1 MPIDNLKVDE
11 LYNFAIER
19 CSFLM
24 EDSKYRKIILSDD
37 DLKITL
43 AKGYF
48 QGFYEALQMI
58 NAQTRK
64 KTSSSPKLS
73 LKLIRKFGFDSTK

>member
-1 MPIDNLKVDE
+1 MPGNNLDINE
-11 LYNFAIER
+11 LYSFAIER

-24 EDSKYRKIILSDD
+24 ENSKYRENILADD
-37 DLKITL
+37 DRIITL

-58 NAQTRK
+58 NAQMEK
-64 KTSSSPKLS
+64 PSSD
-73 LKLIRKFGFDSTK
+73 LIPFSDIGDVNEREGK

>member
-1 MPIDNLKVDE
+1 MPENNLDINA
-11 LYNFAIER
+11 LYSFAIER

-24 EDSKYRKIILSDD
+24 ENSKYRENILADD
-37 DLKITL
+37 DRIITL

-58 NAQTRK
+58 NAHRRN
-64 KTSSSPKLS
+64 SSASPSQS
-73 LKLIRKFGFDSTK
+73 LYIGGVNDRE

>member
-1 MPIDNLKVDE
+1 MLENSVTVNE

-24 EDSKYRKIILSDD
+24 EDSKYREIILTDD
-37 DLKITL
+37 DREMTL

-58 NAQTRK
+58 HSQ
-64 KTSSSPKLS
+64 
-73 LKLIRKFGFDSTK
+73 IRIN